1 MTTRRAPE
9 HTAKHA
15 PEAEQIAQLLDVVGA
30 EAARTAEKPV
40 AVVSVTFDWVAPAR
54 EGETVIA
61 HAEITRATRTIV
73 FSRGDLRGDDGR
85 LLLTASAV
93 HRVILD

>member
-1 MTTRRAPE
+1 MSAT
-9 HTAKHA
+9 HA
-15 PEAEQIAQLLDVVGA
+15 PEAEQIAYLLDVVGA
-30 EAARTAEKPV
+30 EAARTAEKQV
-40 AVVSVTFDWVAPAR
+40 AVVSATFDWVASMRA
-54 EGETVIA
+54 GETPTA

-93 HRVILD
+93 HRVIVD